1 MSITFFMGAGPAVK
15 PVRHFLFPDRIEG
28 ASADGP
34 CRGREVWPGTSCRG
48 ELHSPSRHPA
58 GMNDCPRV
66 GAAPAGAGKFGLVPH
81 VGAYRIRPPDIPQ
94 G

>member
-15 PVRHFLFPDRIEG
+15 PVRHFLSPDRMEG

-34 CRGREVWPGTSCRG
+34 CGGCEVCRVY
-48 ELHSPSRHPA
+48 
-58 GMNDCPRV
+58 V
-66 GAAPAGAGKFGLVPH
+66 GANC
-81 VGAYRIRPPDIPQ
+81 IRPPNIPQ

>member
-15 PVRHFLFPDRIEG
+15 PVRHFLCPDRIEG

-34 CRGREVWPGTSCRG
+34 CRGKEVCLVPHVGAQKHT
-48 ELHSPSRHPA
+48 PSRHPA

-66 GAAPAGAGKFGLVPH
+66 GAAPAGAGKFAG
-81 VGAYRIRPPDIPQ
+81 YM
-94 G
+94 

>member
-34 CRGREVWPGTSCRG
+34 CRGKEVWASADAG
-48 ELHSPSRHPA
+48 EL
-58 GMNDCPRV
+58 GRV
-66 GAAPAGAGKFGLVPH
+66 PV
-81 VGAYRIRPPDIPQ
+81 
-94 G
+94 

>member
-15 PVRHFLFPDRIEG
+15 PVRHFLYPDRMEG

-34 CRGREVWPGTSCRG
+34 SRGREV
-48 ELHSPSRHPA
+48 
-58 GMNDCPRV
+58 CPV
-66 GAAPAGAGKFGLVPH
+66 H